1 MNLAVRDIRRHTTR
15 FVLTCI
21 GLGLLLTVV
30 MAMSGIYRG
39 LIGDATKV
47 VDAVPGTVLRYS
59 GGGVTIEEL
68 LLEDVTGAPFAVLTE

>member
-1 MNLAVRDIRRHTTR
+1 MNLAIRDIRRHKTR
-15 FVLTCI
+15 FLLTCI

-47 VDAVPGTVLRYS
+47 VEGDPCPNLGGPEGHARAVRGKFEIAGRH
-59 GGGVTIEEL
+59 
-68 LLEDVTGAPFAVLTE
+68 